1 MFYSKGYSLERMS
14 EFLTTTSQGVYG
26 IPLGVSA
33 SYIILFSIYGI
44 ATKIAPIALA
54 LIMFGLGLGLTVNDF
69 LRVVKIP
76 RDFLVGFLC
85 QVILLPI
92 IAFILIKIIP
102 MPLEIALGVM
112 VIAAAPGGV
121 TSNVLTKFANG
132 DVALSVSLTAI
143 VSILSILTVPFI
155 IFTSADL
162 LGVSEINREISMTS
176 MSLKMFF
183 VVTVPVIFGMV
194 VRSLMT
200 DFITRKTLIVQR
212 ISVIL
217 FMIVFI
223 SIWVEEWDRII
234 SFITRAGLV
243 AFILNIVMI
252 FTGYYVAKY
261 FTSGVAQR
269 KCISLECGL
278 QNGTLAV
285 FVATQLFDNIVFMV
299 PTAAYALIMFVTSI
313 FFVLIV
319 RKIN

>member
-1 MFYSKGYSLERMS
+1 ME
-14 EFLTTTSQGVYG
+14 
-26 IPLGVSA
+26 
-33 SYIILFSIYGI
+33 I
-44 ATKIAPIALA
+44 ATKIAPLALA
-54 LIMFGLGLGLTVNDF
+54 IIMFGLGLGLTLNDF
-69 LRVVKIP
+69 LRVIKIP
-76 RDFLVGFLC
+76 RDFIVGFIC

-92 IAFILIKIIP
+92 IAFLLIKIIP

-112 VIAAAPGGV
+112 IIAAAPGGV

-143 VSILSILTVPFI
+143 VSILSILTVPLI

-176 MSLKMFF
+176 ISLKMFF
-183 VVTVPVIFGMV
+183 VVTVPVIFGMI

-200 DFITRKTLIVQR
+200 DFIVSKTLIIQR

-223 SIWVEEWDRII
+223 SIWVEEWDKII

-243 AFILNIVMI
+243 ALILNIVMI
-252 FTGYYVAKY
+252 FIGYYMAKY
-261 FTSGVAQR
+261 FTSGVKQR

-285 FVATQLFDNIVFMV
+285 FVATQLFNDIIFMV

-313 FFVLIV
+313 IFVLIV

>member
-1 MFYSKGYSLERMS
+1 ME
-14 EFLTTTSQGVYG
+14 
-26 IPLGVSA
+26 
-33 SYIILFSIYGI
+33 I

-54 LIMFGLGLGLTVNDF
+54 LIMLGLGLGLTVNDF

-112 VIAAAPGGV
+112 IIAAAPGGV
-121 TSNVLTKFANG
+121 TSNILTKFANG

-183 VVTVPVIFGMV
+183 VVTIPVIFGMII
-194 VRSLMT
+194 RSLMT
-200 DFITRKTLIVQR
+200 DFIIRKTLIVQR

-217 FMIVFI
+217 FIIVFI
-223 SIWVEEWDRII
+223 SIWVEEWDRIM
-234 SFITRAGLV
+234 SFLTRAGLV
-243 AFILNIVMI
+243 SLVLNIVMI

-269 KCISLECGL
+269 RCISLECGL

-285 FVATQLFDNIVFMV
+285 FVATQLFDDIVFMV